1 MGEIIKFFSYDS
13 LYEYVRTQLNAP
25 IDYIS
30 QDTWTY
36 WKDIIGD
43 MIGKRARAVPKYD
56 PLTGRDSWEYEFETF
71 DSETIV
77 PGQSYSVSG
86 STSGSTS
93 STATATAT
101 EAIGGGG
108 VKKPPTLTKVVTD
121 NATGESTLGEPAT
134 GIKNVGVATK
144 VPVQNILTGLMAA
157 YGLYSLAVTVSNW
170 HTWEDVFNTVF
181 PGALPEEA
189 TIQDVIDFAKGKY
202 QLYIGGVIEAQTL
215 NVYVPETI
223 VERMYNY
230 LAQHMEEDGTVAGL
244 ELDVLT
250 FGLLQGG
257 WSRSSDVSRSFAYL
271 PAPQG
276 NTVACSHVYFAENLV
291 ENWMIDAAQQMIA
304 MGFTVS
310 QSTTNIWLNGIHG
323 IVEWIRANAPSV
335 EVLTYKAVRC
345 AIIIGRTAGT
355 PVSQPVSANE
365 VSINI
370 SFIDD
375 NLMEIVDGIVACT
388 MVSGSYNVGKT
399 LKYGKTGQE
408 LDDFGYEVEGSG
420 IYNRQVNTYSV
431 HVYFPA
437 NSPTFEGDDEITPEY
452 IYGHN
457 TYYINAYMTSSLD
470 TDESIPESAV
480 YDFDQSWH
488 YSNFSYKGNIKNYK
502 PDSTLSAIAGKDDK
516 DGKTKLRPAAAGTGL
531 AWDDRYRQW
540 AARSKKRGTVNSQG
554 QNAITTDVPVQIPFG
569 SKNAEKIIEHGY
581 NNPNDPDSYQ
591 NLNDQDDE
599 QTGRLPEDTPMD
611 DVNDAIQDTVDDYDD
626 SRYDPEDLPDP
637 VAPDVPLPDYPEDP
651 GTEDEDETDDPPDI
665 PVMPGMTASGMCSVY
680 NPSKEQLKNFSAWLW
695 SLDPLE
701 NLKKILTNPI
711 DAIIGLHIMYAT
723 PHVTTASNIICGYLD
738 SGVAAP
744 VVDQQFIEVDCGY
757 VDVPEYYGNATDYE
771 PYTHVNCYLPF
782 IGIVSLK
789 ANDVIGKRL
798 YISYGVDVLTGTCL
812 ARLTTKKG
820 SSMILLYTF
829 AGNCSTQIPL
839 TGGDYAQ
846 VIRGIASMAVGI
858 AGSVVTANPLPAIG
872 GVISGAMSSSL
883 DVSRSGSIG
892 ANAGAMG
899 VRKPYLII
907 TRRAAYDASSYDR
920 FYGFPANKTVKLSA
934 CSGYTRVKSVHIDSM
949 GVATDAE
956 VTEIENLL
964 RQGII
969 IK

>member
-86 STSGSTS
+86 STTGATS

-157 YGLYSLAVTVSNW
+157 YGLYSLAVTASNW

-181 PGALPEEA
+181 PGALPEDA

-215 NVYVPETI
+215 NVYVPESI

-230 LAQHMEEDGTVAGL
+230 LAQHMEEDGTVEGL
-244 ELDVLT
+244 ELNMLS
-250 FGLLQGG
+250 FSLLQGG
-257 WSRSSDVSRSFAYL
+257 WSRYSNVSRYFTYL

-276 NTVACSHVYFAENLV
+276 NTVVLNHVYFSENLV
-291 ENWMIDAAQQMIA
+291 HNWILDAMQQMIGL
-304 MGFTVS
+304 GFSVS
-310 QSTTNIWLNGIHG
+310 QSTTGILLDQTNA
-323 IVEWIRANAPSV
+323 IVEYIRTHAPSAS
-335 EVLTYKAVRC
+335 VLTYKYVDC
-345 AIIIGRTAGT
+345 IINVGRPAHT
-355 PVSQPVSANE
+355 PKSQPISPSE
-365 VSINI
+365 VSIEI
-370 SFIDD
+370 RFWDDSYMEIED
-375 NLMEIVDGIVACT
+375 NLVTFNIP
-388 MVSGSYNVGKT
+388 SGLSRF
-399 LKYGKTGQE
+399 LKYGKTGE
-408 LDDFGYEVEGSG
+408 EIDDFAYKVVGSHS
-420 IYNRQVNTYSV
+420 YNTMDTFT
-431 HVYFPA
+431 VYIEFPA
-437 NSPTFEGDDEITPEY
+437 NTMEITDSGEIEPVY
-452 IYGHN
+452 VGGVSGAV
-457 TYYINAYMTSSLD
+457 INGYNEAALD
-470 TDESIPESAV
+470 TDESIPDDSPYSFEQAWS
-480 YDFDQSWH
+480 
-488 YSNFSYKGNIKNYK
+488 YSNIGYIGAIKNYK

-540 AARSKKRGTVNSQG
+540 AERSKKRGTVNSQG

-569 SKNAEKIIEHGY
+569 SKNADKIIEHGY
-581 NNPNDPDSYQ
+581 NNPDDPDSYQ

-651 GTEDEDETDDPPDI
+651 GSEDEDETDDPPDI

-680 NPSKEQLKNFSAWLW
+680 NPTKEQLKNFSAWLW

-723 PHVTTASNIICGYLD
+723 PSVTTASNIICGYLD

-820 SSMILLYTF
+820 NSMILLYTF

-956 VTEIENLL
+956 VSEIETLL